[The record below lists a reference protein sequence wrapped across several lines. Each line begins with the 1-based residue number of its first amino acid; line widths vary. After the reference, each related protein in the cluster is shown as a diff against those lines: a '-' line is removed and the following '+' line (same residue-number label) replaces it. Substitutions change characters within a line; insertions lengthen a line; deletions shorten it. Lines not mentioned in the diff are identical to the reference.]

1 MLSNASIGVE
11 ETHSQ
16 SGIPHVPH
24 ELSEQDIRTFV
35 KTQVPRLVRSRSRAF
50 LVEEME
56 VCSGRARI
64 DLAVIADH
72 LIGIE
77 IKGPKDNVTRL
88 PGQAKAYSQCFDLVV
103 LVVHESLAKKA
114 SALVPSWWGLVVGQ
128 QKESRIRY
136 RFERRP
142 EPNPSLNL
150 ETLLSLL
157 WREEIDALLSDL
169 VGGNPKPKA
178 SKRAIRAEL
187 LAHIE
192 PPVLRHAS
200 LQKLRDRTAWRC
212 VPI

>member
-1 MLSNASIGVE
+1 M
-11 ETHSQ
+11 
-16 SGIPHVPH
+16 
-24 ELSEQDIRTFV
+24 FV
-35 KTQVPRLVRSRSRAF
+35 KTQVPRLVRSTSRAF

-64 DLAVIADH
+64 DLAVIGDH

-77 IKGPKDNVTRL
+77 IKGPKDDVTRL

-103 LVVHESLAKKA
+103 LVVHEDLARKA
-114 SALVPSWWGLVVGQ
+114 SALIPGWWGLVVGL
-128 QKESRIRY
+128 QKEGRIRY

-142 EPNPSLNL
+142 ETNPNLNL

-157 WREEIDALLSDL
+157 WRDEIDALLSDL
-169 VGGNPKPKA
+169 LGGTPKPRA
-178 SKRAIRAEL
+178 TKRTIRAEL
-187 LAHIE
+187 LAQIE

-200 LQKLRDRTAWRC
+200 LQKLRERTDWRC